1 MKKQEVSENIIR
13 HNFKISRKDREKLN
27 AQNSVL
33 LWFTGLSGSGKSTLA
48 NEVEIALYQLNFRTY
63 LLDGDNTRQ
72 GINSDLDFSEESRVE
87 NIRRVGEIANLFLD
101 AGIITLASFISP
113 FETDREKVKNL
124 VGDENYIEIY
134 VDCPVEECERRDVKG
149 LYAKARKGEIANFTG
164 ISSPY
169 EVPKNPNIIVN
180 SQTETLE
187 ESTEKVLNYLKEK
200 EIIR

>member
-1 MKKQEVSENIIR
+1 MKKQKVSENIIK
-13 HNFKISRKDREKLN
+13 HDFKITRKDREKLN

-113 FETDREKVKNL
+113 FESDREKVKNL
-124 VGDENYIEIY
+124 VGAENYIEIY
-134 VDCPVEECERRDVKG
+134 VNCSVDECERRDVKG
-149 LYAKARKGEIANFTG
+149 LYAKARAGEIENFTG

-180 SQTETLE
+180 SQLETLE
-187 ESTEKVLNYLKEK
+187 GSTLKVLEYLKEK